1 MRSMEHLLNMLRGYA
16 TALELMPKTRRYHVD
31 RHGFATDA
39 QRLRDDFQAI
49 GHDMRAQLKRESIN
63 YRTR

>member
-1 MRSMEHLLNMLRGYA
+1 MLRGYA
-16 TALELMPKTRRYHVD
+16 TALELMPKARRYHVD